1 MTVQINSKEQRDK
14 REMTISKPQ
23 STATLT
29 LFVISSRDKY
39 SENFLGGG
47 LKLNVLMLY
56 LQLAVTQI
64 IFWRN
69 WWREGNA
76 RKPFRFSLHTPS
88 EWFSCS
94 FFPTSSKSFLNECL
108 LHLNGVYTFCISSHK
123 HFQPL
128 VKTFVGFSSCR
139 R

>member
-47 LKLNVLMLY
+47 LKLNILMLY

-69 WWREGNA
+69 WWRKGNA
-76 RKPFRFSLHTPS
+76 
-88 EWFSCS
+88 
-94 FFPTSSKSFLNECL
+94 
-108 LHLNGVYTFCISSHK
+108 
-123 HFQPL
+123 
-128 VKTFVGFSSCR
+128 
-139 R
+139 